1 MGLFIHIN
9 STCHNAAEGKIAVVV
24 PKKDPSNYR
33 LMHLTDIVAKKYAR
47 FLLRRVESWVADKYC
62 TFLQKNKLVSGTVN
76 PLLLCL
82 EPSDY

>member
-1 MGLFIHIN
+1 MG
-9 STCHNAAEGKIAVVV
+9 VVV

-33 LMHLTDIVAKKYAR
+33 LMHLVGTVAKIYAR
-47 FLLRRVESWVADKYC
+47 FLLRRIESWVADKYC

-82 EPSDY
+82 EPSNY